1 MFANIV
7 VAAVATGTVPVAP
20 NVSIRPISSPL
31 FNDAEILLADVV
43 KLLLPATTMLEPN
56 GVTADPPSVILINW

>member
-7 VAAVATGTVPVAP
+7 VAAVATGTVPLAP

-31 FNDAEILLADVV
+31 FNDADRNTADIV
-43 KLLLPATTMLEPN
+43 KLLFPATTKLEPN